1 MGDAG
6 AYAELT
12 FVLEVSASATRVLA
26 SRLVLSDLAARV
38 RQRRREED
46 AVQLAW
52 GGVVAAF
59 VESRQG
65 EQASISCSVVVDAV
79 LDAVVAAAAAASNT
93 RDGSCI
99 FGRAASSNCTSSGAH
114 RSTDKPLG
122 GRQGG
127 RLLCDMVVV
136 VGGVEASLCRCREP
150 LAMMVEPDCLPPA
163 LHCRKP
169 SRSSPVYRVCSA
181 IEVRPGTRAC
191 CMSCA
196 LYPRV
201 SVCLLSG
208 LGLPPLSPSSGWI
221 APTRKPGEK
230 VCLLFVG
237 PFSSRQDL
245 QSHQHH
251 TVTQSKTFHDER
263 ASRSLNHSMRC
274 SKFDQKCR
282 NSQA

>member
-1 MGDAG
+1 MDSKEVHDCSKDCECSHDNEGQQDEDVEFPAEFPLGGRATPACRYWHAIGLLLDRRLGSLSAARRSVCPHLSRSRWLAIELALGGGRGRKSGVMGDAG

-12 FVLEVSASATRVLA
+12 FVLEVSAPAIRVLA

-38 RQRRREED
+38 RQRRREQD

-59 VESRQG
+59 VEIRQG

-79 LDAVVAAAAAASNT
+79 FDAVAVAAAAAASNT
-93 RDGSCI
+93 RDGRCI

-136 VGGVEASLCRCREP
+136 VGGLEASLCRCREP

-169 SRSSPVYRVCSA
+169 TRIQSTASA
-181 IEVRPGTRAC
+181 
-191 CMSCA
+191 
-196 LYPRV
+196 
-201 SVCLLSG
+201 LLS
-208 LGLPPLSPSSGWI
+208 
-221 APTRKPGEK
+221 R
-230 VCLLFVG
+230 
-237 PFSSRQDL
+237 
-245 QSHQHH
+245 
-251 TVTQSKTFHDER
+251 
-263 ASRSLNHSMRC
+263 
-274 SKFDQKCR
+274 
-282 NSQA
+282 